1 VASWLEL
8 PIPQLWRP
16 AGDVVLD
23 CAEHLDVDLRTS
35 TPRAMSRRP
44 AEHPFEAHDA
54 PQGDVA
60 GGGGAYGPVDET
72 DGPRERSNGIN
83 GGVVDNAIYVDGVR
97 TANPVTLDETYELL
111 RERHGMACSGCTVRP
126 RGRSDQLRPNSGC
139 TIWSS
144 MMPSPPTNGPSWSG
158 TARATSE

>member
-1 VASWLEL
+1 MSPGE
-8 PIPQLWRP
+8 
-16 AGDVVLD
+16 G
-23 CAEHLDVDLRTS
+23 ERT
-35 TPRAMSRRP
+35 
-44 AEHPFEAHDA
+44 
-54 PQGDVA
+54 
-60 GGGGAYGPVDET
+60 GPWMKLM
-72 DGPRERSNGIN
+72 GRGMRSNGIN